1 MTMKRFATAM
11 LGLGLLAASGAAR
24 AEQIV
29 INQAGHSLTAS
40 SIYLAQDLGFFAKQ
54 GLDVQFITTGSGMK
68 SIVPLVSGSA
78 QFCACIVFHPLQAN
92 HAGAADTRMIAGITT
107 GFATKIVL
115 HKDVAA
121 RLHLVADMPLKDRVA
136 LLRGLKIG
144 VTELSASTDQ
154 ALRVVM
160 MAYGLNPER
169 DATIVSLGGLPNLL
183 PALQNHQVDAVSGS
197 PPVPEQLQEGTAVL
211 LVDPIHEHV
220 GLLDKALFMAIAADK
235 PYLASHRDVAERVVR
250 AVAEGQ
256 SFLHEQKEKARQV
269 LKEKE
274 FPNMPQAGFDAAFD
288 AQYPSY
294 LATPVISR
302 ESVDA
307 EVKITAQFLP
317 GFKGT
322 YETLV
327 DPSFAAAKSH

>member
-1 MTMKRFATAM
+1 MKRFAMAM
-11 LGLGLLAASGAAR
+11 LGLLAASGAAR

-54 GLDVQFITTGSGMK
+54 GLDVQFISNGSGMK

-92 HAGAADTRMIAGITT
+92 HAGAADTRMIAGITI

-121 RLHLVADMPLKDRVA
+121 RLHLVPDMPLKDRVA

-197 PPVPEQLQEGTAVL
+197 PPVPEQLIQEGTAVL

-220 GLLDKALFMAIAADK
+220 GLLDTALFMAIAADK
-235 PYLASHRDVAERVVR
+235 SYLASHRDVAERVVR

-256 SFLHEQKEKARQV
+256 SFLHDHKEKARQV

-274 FPNMPQAGFDAAFD
+274 FPTMPQAGFDAAFD

-327 DPSFAAAKSH
+327 DPSFAAAKPQ